1 MPPDHLKKIDM
12 QDHAPASLFGDL
24 SMQIAEDDVIH
35 RRGSPPWIIT
45 FADMI
50 TLLLAFYVLML
61 SFSDMNI
68 NRFKDVSG
76 SLNESLGNQE
86 ALPIVEAPAAETQ
99 LVAGPEPVAVPL
111 PEQLAKD
118 LGTLQKSLSADVVG
132 QKLNVRVDNGNL
144 IIDLPKHGSNGV
156 LSQEM
161 LDLFAKIAEIQSQ
174 VETTVEVREG
184 TDSAARVNDAVQRL
198 DQLKAALAKEI
209 ASGDAQVER
218 DGERVVVRMLV
229 QGSFYSGSAV
239 LSPDYFPLLTK
250 IGNTIA
256 KGGGRITI
264 EGHTD
269 SIPVSGNDRY
279 RSNWDL
285 SGARAASVADFLIER
300 GGVPRERMVVRGMAD
315 IKPLAPNDTREG
327 RAKNRRIEVL
337 IDAYGP

>member
-1 MPPDHLKKIDM
+1 
-12 QDHAPASLFGDL
+12 LFGDL

-86 ALPIVEAPAAETQ
+86 ALPIVEATAAETQ

-118 LGTLQKSLSADVVG
+118 LGTLQKSLSADLIG

-144 IIDLPKHGSNGV
+144 IIDLPKHSGNGV

-161 LDLFAKIAEIQSQ
+161 LDLYAKIAEIQSQ

>member
-1 MPPDHLKKIDM
+1 MK
-12 QDHAPASLFGDL
+12 
-24 SMQIAEDDVIH
+24 
-35 RRGSPPWIIT
+35 
-45 FADMI
+45 
-50 TLLLAFYVLML
+50 
-61 SFSDMNI
+61 
-68 NRFKDVSG
+68 VS
-76 SLNESLGNQE
+76 
-86 ALPIVEAPAAETQ
+86 Q

-118 LGTLQKSLSADVVG
+118 LGTLQKSLSADLIG

-144 IIDLPKHGSNGV
+144 IIDLPKHSGNGV

-161 LDLFAKIAEIQSQ
+161 LDLYAKIAEIQSQ

-184 TDSAARVNDAVQRL
+184 SDSAAKINDAVQRL
-198 DQLKAALAKEI
+198 DQLKAALSKEI
-209 ASGDAQVER
+209 AKGDAQVER

-239 LSPDYFPLLTK
+239 LSPDYFPLLIK

-300 GGVPRERMVVRGMAD
+300 GGVPRHPRAGRRAAGRGHRQARRLRL
-315 IKPLAPNDTREG
+315 PRR
-327 RAKNRRIEVL
+327 RARGHVPHVDCGWAR
-337 IDAYGP
+337 GGG

>member
-1 MPPDHLKKIDM
+1 MVQSHKKIDM

-118 LGTLQKSLSADVVG
+118 LGTLQKSLSADLIG
-132 QKLNVRVDNGNL
+132 QKLNMRVDNGN
-144 IIDLPKHGSNGV
+144 IIVDLPKHSGNGV

-161 LDLFAKIAEIQSQ
+161 LDLYAKIAEIQSQ

-184 TDSAARVNDAVQRL
+184 TDSAAKINDAVQRL
-198 DQLKAALAKEI
+198 DQLKAALSKEI
-209 ASGDAQVER
+209 ANGDAQVER

-239 LSPDYFPLLTK
+239 LSPDYFPLLIK

>member
-1 MPPDHLKKIDM
+1 MVQSHKKIDM

-35 RRGSPPWIIT
+35 RRGSPPWIVT

-118 LGTLQKSLSADVVG
+118 LGTLQKSLSADLIG
-132 QKLNVRVDNGNL
+132 QKLNVRVDNGN
-144 IIDLPKHGSNGV
+144 IIVDLPKHSGNGV

-161 LDLFAKIAEIQSQ
+161 LDLYAKIAEIQSQ

-184 TDSAARVNDAVQRL
+184 TDSAAKINDAVQRL
-198 DQLKAALAKEI
+198 DQLKAALSKEI
-209 ASGDAQVER
+209 ANGDAQVER

-239 LSPDYFPLLTK
+239 LSPDYFPLLIK

>member
-1 MPPDHLKKIDM
+1 MVHSHKKIDM

-24 SMQIAEDDVIH
+24 SLQIAEDDVIH

-118 LGTLQKSLSADVVG
+118 LGTLQKSLSADLIG

-144 IIDLPKHGSNGV
+144 IIDLPKHSGNGV

-161 LDLFAKIAEIQSQ
+161 LDLYAKIAEIQSQ

-184 TDSAARVNDAVQRL
+184 TDSASRINDAVQRL
-198 DQLKAALAKEI
+198 DQLKAALSKEI
-209 ASGDAQVER
+209 AKGDAQVER

-239 LSPDYFPLLTK
+239 LSPDYFPLLIK

>member
-1 MPPDHLKKIDM
+1 MVQSHKKIDM

-118 LGTLQKSLSADVVG
+118 LGTLQKSLSADLIG

-144 IIDLPKHGSNGV
+144 IIDLPKHSGNGV

-161 LDLFAKIAEIQSQ
+161 LDLYAKIAEIQSQ

-198 DQLKAALAKEI
+198 DQLKSALAKEI

-239 LSPDYFPLLTK
+239 LSPDYFPLLIK

>member
-1 MPPDHLKKIDM
+1 MVQSHKKIDM

-118 LGTLQKSLSADVVG
+118 LGTLQKSLSADLIG

-144 IIDLPKHGSNGV
+144 IVDLPKHSGNGV

-161 LDLFAKIAEIQSQ
+161 LDLYAKIAEIQSQ

-184 TDSAARVNDAVQRL
+184 TDSAAKINDAVQRL
-198 DQLKAALAKEI
+198 DQLKAALSKEI
-209 ASGDAQVER
+209 ANGDAQVER

-239 LSPDYFPLLTK
+239 LSPDYFPLLIK

>member
-1 MPPDHLKKIDM
+1 MVQSHKKIDM

-118 LGTLQKSLSADVVG
+118 LGTLQKSLSADLIG
-132 QKLNVRVDNGNL
+132 QKLNVRVDNGN
-144 IIDLPKHGSNGV
+144 IIVDLPKHSGNGV

-161 LDLFAKIAEIQSQ
+161 LDLYAKIAEIQSQ

-184 TDSAARVNDAVQRL
+184 TDSAAKINDAVQRL
-198 DQLKAALAKEI
+198 DQLKAALSKEI
-209 ASGDAQVER
+209 ANGDAQVER
-218 DGERVVVRMLV
+218 DGEHVVVRMLV

-239 LSPDYFPLLTK
+239 LSPDYFPLLIK

>member
-1 MPPDHLKKIDM
+1 MVQSHKKIDM

-118 LGTLQKSLSADVVG
+118 LGTLQKSLSADLIG

-144 IIDLPKHGSNGV
+144 IIDLPKHSGNGV

-161 LDLFAKIAEIQSQ
+161 LDLYAKIAEIQSQ

-198 DQLKAALAKEI
+198 DQLKSALAKEI

>member
-1 MPPDHLKKIDM
+1 MVQSHKKIDM
-12 QDHAPASLFGDL
+12 QDHVPASLFGDL

-118 LGTLQKSLSADVVG
+118 LGTLQKSLSADLIG

-144 IIDLPKHGSNGV
+144 IVDLPKHSGNGV

-161 LDLFAKIAEIQSQ
+161 LDLYAKIAEIQSQ

-184 TDSAARVNDAVQRL
+184 TDSAAKINDAVQRL
-198 DQLKAALAKEI
+198 DQLKAALSKEI
-209 ASGDAQVER
+209 ANGDAQVER

-239 LSPDYFPLLTK
+239 LSPDYFPLLIK

>member
-1 MPPDHLKKIDM
+1 MVQSHKKIDM

-118 LGTLQKSLSADVVG
+118 LGTLQKSLSADLIG
-132 QKLNVRVDNGNL
+132 QKLNVRVDNGN
-144 IIDLPKHGSNGV
+144 IIVDLPKHSGNGV

-161 LDLFAKIAEIQSQ
+161 LDLYAKIAEIQSQ

-184 TDSAARVNDAVQRL
+184 TDSAAKINDAVQRL
-198 DQLKAALAKEI
+198 DQLKAALSKEI
-209 ASGDAQVER
+209 ANGDAQVER

-239 LSPDYFPLLTK
+239 LSPDYFPLLIK

>member
-1 MPPDHLKKIDM
+1 MVQSHKKIDM

-24 SMQIAEDDVIH
+24 SLQIAEDDVIH

-118 LGTLQKSLSADVVG
+118 LGTLQKSLSADLIG
-132 QKLNVRVDNGNL
+132 QKLNVRVDNGN
-144 IIDLPKHGSNGV
+144 IIVDLPKHSGNGV

-161 LDLFAKIAEIQSQ
+161 LDLYAKIAEIQSQ

-184 TDSAARVNDAVQRL
+184 TDSASRINDAVQRL
-198 DQLKAALAKEI
+198 DQLKAALSKEI
-209 ASGDAQVER
+209 AKGDAQVER

-239 LSPDYFPLLTK
+239 LSPDYFPLLIK

>member
-1 MPPDHLKKIDM
+1 MDDQQKKIDM

-24 SMQIAEDDVIH
+24 SMQIAEDDVVH

-61 SFSDMNI
+61 SFSDMNVT
-68 NRFKDVSG
+68 RFKDVSG
-76 SLNESLGNQE
+76 SLQESLGDQE
-86 ALPIVEAPAAETQ
+86 ALPIVEAPPAETQ
-99 LVAGPEPVAVPL
+99 LAAGPAIAAVPL

-118 LGTLQKSLSADVVG
+118 LGTLQKVLSTDLIG
-132 QKLNVRVDNGNL
+132 QKLDVRIDNGNL

-161 LDLFAKIAEIQSQ
+161 LDLYAKIAEIQSQ

-184 TDSAARVNDAVQRL
+184 TDSAVKINDAVQRL
-198 DQLKAALAKEI
+198 DQLKAALSKEI
-209 ASGDAQVER
+209 ANGDAQVER

-300 GGVPRERMVVRGMAD
+300 GGVPRQRMVVRGMAD
-315 IKPLAPNDTREG
+315 VKPLAPNDTREG

>member
-1 MPPDHLKKIDM
+1 MVQNHKKVDM

-99 LVAGPEPVAVPL
+99 LAGGPEAVAVPL

-118 LGTLQKSLSADVVG
+118 LGTLQKSLSADLIG

-144 IIDLPKHGSNGV
+144 IVDLPKHSGNGV

-161 LDLFAKIAEIQSQ
+161 LDLYAKIAEIQSQ

-184 TDSAARVNDAVQRL
+184 TDSAAKINDAVQRL
-198 DQLKAALAKEI
+198 DQLKAALSKEI
-209 ASGDAQVER
+209 ANGDAQVER

-239 LSPDYFPLLTK
+239 LSPDYFPLLIK

-315 IKPLAPNDTREG
+315 IKPLAPNDPREG

>member
-1 MPPDHLKKIDM
+1 MVQSHKKIDM
-12 QDHAPASLFGDL
+12 QDHALASLFGDL

-118 LGTLQKSLSADVVG
+118 LGTLQKSLSADLIG
-132 QKLNVRVDNGNL
+132 QKLNVRVDNGN
-144 IIDLPKHGSNGV
+144 IIVDLPKHSGNGV

-161 LDLFAKIAEIQSQ
+161 LDLYAKIAEIQSQ

-184 TDSAARVNDAVQRL
+184 TDSASRINDAVQRL
-198 DQLKAALAKEI
+198 DQLKAALSKEI
-209 ASGDAQVER
+209 ANGDAQVER

-239 LSPDYFPLLTK
+239 LSPDYFPLLIK

>member
-1 MPPDHLKKIDM
+1 MVQSHKKIDM

-86 ALPIVEAPAAETQ
+86 ALPILEAPAAETQ

-118 LGTLQKSLSADVVG
+118 LGTLQKSLSADLIG
-132 QKLNVRVDNGNL
+132 QKLNVRVDNGN
-144 IIDLPKHGSNGV
+144 IIVDLPKHSGNAV

-161 LDLFAKIAEIQSQ
+161 LDLYAKIAEIQSQ

-184 TDSAARVNDAVQRL
+184 TDSAAKINDAVQRL
-198 DQLKAALAKEI
+198 DQLKAALSKEI
-209 ASGDAQVER
+209 ANGDAQVER

-239 LSPDYFPLLTK
+239 LSPDYFPLLIK

>member
-1 MPPDHLKKIDM
+1 L
-12 QDHAPASLFGDL
+12 Q
-24 SMQIAEDDVIH
+24 
-35 RRGSPPWIIT
+35 
-45 FADMI
+45 
-50 TLLLAFYVLML
+50 
-61 SFSDMNI
+61 
-68 NRFKDVSG
+68 
-76 SLNESLGNQE
+76 ESLGKQQ

-99 LVAGPEPVAVPL
+99 LAGVPEVVAVPL

-118 LGTLQKSLSADVVG
+118 LGTLQKSLSADLVG

-144 IIDLPKHGSNGV
+144 IVDLPKHSGNGV

-161 LDLFAKIAEIQSQ
+161 LDLYAKIAEIQSQ
-174 VETTVEVREG
+174 VESTVEVREG
-184 TDSAARVNDAVQRL
+184 SDSAAKINDAVQRL
-198 DQLKAALAKEI
+198 DQLKAALSKEI
-209 ASGDAQVER
+209 ANGDAQVER

>member
-1 MPPDHLKKIDM
+1 MVNDHKKIDM

-50 TLLLAFYVLML
+50 TLLLAFFVLML
-61 SFSDMNI
+61 SFSDMNVT
-68 NRFKDVSG
+68 RFKDVSG
-76 SLNESLGNQE
+76 SLQQSLGHQE
-86 ALPIVEAPAAETQ
+86 ALPIVEAPPAETQ
-99 LVAGPEPVAVPL
+99 LAAGPATAAVPL

-118 LGTLQKSLSADVVG
+118 LGTLQKVLSTDLVG
-132 QKLNVRVDNGNL
+132 QKLDVRVDNGHL
-144 IIDLPKHGSNGV
+144 IVDLPKHGSNGV
-156 LSQEM
+156 ISQEM
-161 LDLFAKIAEIQSQ
+161 LDLYAKIAEVQAE
-174 VETTVEVREG
+174 VETPVEVREG
-184 TDSAARVNDAVQRL
+184 TDATARINDAVQRL
-198 DQLKAALAKEI
+198 DQLKTALAKEI

-250 IGNTIA
+250 IGTTIA

-285 SGARAASVADFLIER
+285 SGARAASVADFLIEK

>member
-1 MPPDHLKKIDM
+1 MVQSHKKIDM

-86 ALPIVEAPAAETQ
+86 ALPILEAPAAETQ

-118 LGTLQKSLSADVVG
+118 LGTLQKSLSADLIG
-132 QKLNVRVDNGNL
+132 QKLNVRVDNGN
-144 IIDLPKHGSNGV
+144 IIVDLPKHSGNGV

-161 LDLFAKIAEIQSQ
+161 LDLYAKIAEIQSQ

-184 TDSAARVNDAVQRL
+184 TDSAAKINDAVQRL
-198 DQLKAALAKEI
+198 DQLKAALSKEI
-209 ASGDAQVER
+209 ANGDAQVER

-239 LSPDYFPLLTK
+239 LSPDYFPLLIK

>member
-1 MPPDHLKKIDM
+1 MVQSHKKIDM

-35 RRGSPPWIIT
+35 RRGSPPWIVT
-45 FADMI
+45 FADLI

-118 LGTLQKSLSADVVG
+118 LGTLQKSLSADLIG
-132 QKLNVRVDNGNL
+132 QKLNVRVDNGN
-144 IIDLPKHGSNGV
+144 IIVDLPKHSGNGV

-161 LDLFAKIAEIQSQ
+161 LDLYAKIAEIQSQ

-184 TDSAARVNDAVQRL
+184 TDSAAKINDAVQRL
-198 DQLKAALAKEI
+198 DQLKAALSKEI
-209 ASGDAQVER
+209 ANGDAQVER

-239 LSPDYFPLLTK
+239 LSPDYFPLLIK

>member
-1 MPPDHLKKIDM
+1 MVQNHKKIDM

-118 LGTLQKSLSADVVG
+118 LGTLQKSLSADLIG

-144 IIDLPKHGSNGV
+144 IIDLPKHSGNGV

-161 LDLFAKIAEIQSQ
+161 LDLYAKIAEIQSQ

-198 DQLKAALAKEI
+198 DQLKSALAKEI

-239 LSPDYFPLLTK
+239 LSPDYFPLLIK

>member
-1 MPPDHLKKIDM
+1 
-12 QDHAPASLFGDL
+12 
-24 SMQIAEDDVIH
+24 MQIAEDDVIH

-61 SFSDMNI
+61 SFSDMDI

-76 SLNESLGNQE
+76 SLQESLGNQNTI
-86 ALPIVEAPAAETQ
+86 PVVEAPQAETQ
-99 LVAGPEPVAVPL
+99 LAAAPESVVVPL

-118 LGTLQKSLSADVVG
+118 LGTLQKSLSADLIG
-132 QKLNVRVDNGNL
+132 QKLDVRVDNGHL
-144 IIDLPKHGSNGV
+144 IIDLPKHSGNGV

-161 LDLFAKIAEIQSQ
+161 LDLYAKIAEIQSQ

-184 TDSAARVNDAVQRL
+184 TDAAARINDAVQRL
-198 DQLKAALAKEI
+198 DQLKAALSKEI
-209 ASGDAQVER
+209 ANGDAQVER

-315 IKPLAPNDTREG
+315 VKPLAPNDTREG

>member
-1 MPPDHLKKIDM
+1 MVQSHKKIDM

-24 SMQIAEDDVIH
+24 SLQIAEDDVIH

-118 LGTLQKSLSADVVG
+118 LGTLQKSLSADLIG
-132 QKLNVRVDNGNL
+132 QKLNVRVDNGN
-144 IIDLPKHGSNGV
+144 IIVDLPKHSGNGV

-161 LDLFAKIAEIQSQ
+161 LDLYAKIAEIQSQ

-184 TDSAARVNDAVQRL
+184 TDSASRINDAVQRL
-198 DQLKAALAKEI
+198 DQLKAALSKEI
-209 ASGDAQVER
+209 ANGDAQVER

-239 LSPDYFPLLTK
+239 LSPDYFPLLIK

>member
-1 MPPDHLKKIDM
+1 M

-24 SMQIAEDDVIH
+24 SMQIAEDDVVH

-99 LVAGPEPVAVPL
+99 LAGVPEAVAVPL

-118 LGTLQKSLSADVVG
+118 LGTLQKSLSADLVG

-144 IIDLPKHGSNGV
+144 IVDLPKHSGNGV

-161 LDLFAKIAEIQSQ
+161 LDLYAKIAEIQSQ
-174 VETTVEVREG
+174 VESTVEVREG
-184 TDSAARVNDAVQRL
+184 SDSAAKINDAVQRL
-198 DQLKAALAKEI
+198 DQLKAALSKEI
-209 ASGDAQVER
+209 ANGDAQVER

>member
-1 MPPDHLKKIDM
+1 MVQSHKKIDM

-118 LGTLQKSLSADVVG
+118 LGTLQKSLSADLIG
-132 QKLNVRVDNGNL
+132 QKLNVRVDNGN
-144 IIDLPKHGSNGV
+144 IIVDLPKHSGNGV

-161 LDLFAKIAEIQSQ
+161 LDLYAKIAEIQSQ

-184 TDSAARVNDAVQRL
+184 TDSAAKINDAVQRL
-198 DQLKAALAKEI
+198 DQLKAALSKEI
-209 ASGDAQVER
+209 ANGDAQVER

-229 QGSFYSGSAV
+229 QGSFY
-239 LSPDYFPLLTK
+239 
-250 IGNTIA
+250 
-256 KGGGRITI
+256 
-264 EGHTD
+264 
-269 SIPVSGNDRY
+269 
-279 RSNWDL
+279 
-285 SGARAASVADFLIER
+285 
-300 GGVPRERMVVRGMAD
+300 
-315 IKPLAPNDTREG
+315 
-327 RAKNRRIEVL
+327 
-337 IDAYGP
+337 

>member
-1 MPPDHLKKIDM
+1 MVQNHKKIDM

-118 LGTLQKSLSADVVG
+118 LGTLQKSLSADLIG

-161 LDLFAKIAEIQSQ
+161 LDLYAKIAEIQSQ

-198 DQLKAALAKEI
+198 DQLKAALSKEI

-269 SIPVSGNDRY
+269 SVPVSGNDRY